1 MNNSTFLTVAFAFS
15 SGKIE
20 ITFEKVV
27 SELWS
32 NFGIFERTRTK
43 DETVYNEFIIVA
55 KNFFNHDS
63 FELVLRPKKQ
73 QMMVVPVGFH
83 LNFRLSVLGELKAAV
98 LFPCC
103 SLTFGVL

>member
-1 MNNSTFLTVAFAFS
+1 MNYSFIFFFYFLL
-15 SGKIE
+15 GKIE
-20 ITFEKVV
+20 INFEKVV

-43 DETVYNEFIIVA
+43 DETVYSEFQIVA

-73 QMMVVPVGFH
+73 QITKVPIGFH
-83 LNFRLSVLGELKAAV
+83 LNFRLSVLGEEISSFFQGFKSI
-98 LFPCC
+98 F
-103 SLTFGVL
+103 S